1 LDYLEDN
8 CYCSICPKEK
18 IETMRV
24 YKQVYQLF
32 VLNLFFVLALAA
44 CAQAGTPIAGPSE
57 PAIPEPTTSEPVTLK
72 IAVLPIL
79 DTLPMFVAQKEGLFA
94 KHGVAVEFIPVGSA
108 AERDQVIVAG
118 QADGMINEA
127 VSTAL
132 YNKEQVQVQTVRY
145 AQAATPQQALFRIL
159 SAPRSN
165 ITIPNDLKGF
175 EIGVSQGTVIEYL
188 TDRLLQAEGFAPEEI
203 KKIAVPKIS
212 DRMAL
217 LSSGELKAAML
228 PEPLSS
234 FAAQQGAIVVLDDTK
249 HPEYSYSTITFRK
262 PVIDQ
267 NPEAVRAFLA
277 AIEEATSLI
286 NANPDQYSSLLS
298 DQKLV
303 PQPLVGSFK
312 VPTFVGAGVPSQ
324 AQWNDVL
331 AWLKAKGLLTG
342 DLAYADSIN
351 DSFLP

>member
-1 LDYLEDN
+1 MQ
-8 CYCSICPKEK
+8 KETF
-18 IETMRV
+18 EAMRNR
-24 YKQVYQLF
+24 KQVYQLF
-32 VLNLFFVLALAA
+32 ALSLFLVMALAA
-44 CAQAGTPIAGPSE
+44 CTQASTPTAGPSE
-57 PAIPEPTTSEPVTLK
+57 PAITESTAPELATLK

-79 DTLPMFVAQKEGLFA
+79 DTLPMFVAQKEGLFT
-94 KHGVAVEFIPVGSA
+94 KHGVAVEFIPVGSG
-108 AERDQVIVAG
+108 AERDQIIVAG
-118 QADGMINEA
+118 QADGMVNET

-159 SAPRSN
+159 AAPRSN
-165 ITIPNDLKGF
+165 ITVVNDLKGV

-234 FAAQQGAIVVLDDTK
+234 LAAQQGAIVVLDDTK
-249 HPEYSYSTITFRK
+249 YPDFSYSTITFRK

-267 NPEAVRAFLA
+267 NPEAIRAFLA
-277 AIEEATSLI
+277 AIEEATALI

-303 PQPLVGSFK
+303 PPPLAGSFK
-312 VPTFVGAGVPSQ
+312 VPTFVSAGVPSRE
-324 AQWNDVL
+324 QWNDVL
-331 AWLKAKGLLTG
+331 AWLKDNGLLTG